1 MLLSINWLK
10 EFVPF
15 KGTVQELDD
24 ALTMLG
30 LEVEEVIRPFDGI
43 KPMVVGRVVECE
55 KHPEAEKLSV
65 CKVDVGEEEPLNI
78 VCGAPNVRKGLTV
91 AVVKVG
97 SCMPD
102 GMKIKKT
109 KLRGIPS
116 HGMICSERELGLS
129 DEHDGIMELAD
140 DLTPGANLV
149 ESLKLDEIV
158 LDISITPNRADSLSV
173 LGIARE
179 VALAFDLP
187 LTIPEFVL
195 TESGDDCSDE
205 VAIEIADH
213 EKCFCYHGRIL
224 EGAKIGKSPD
234 WMRYRLVAVGLRP
247 ISNIVDVTNYIMME
261 FGQPLHAFD
270 LDLIEGG
277 KIVVD
282 VASEGE
288 KFTTLDEQERVL
300 KANDLMIKD
309 GRKSVALAGVMGG
322 ANSEIHDGSTRVFLE
337 SAVFQPASVRRTAR
351 RLGLSSD
358 ASFRFE
364 RGVDQLNCPQA
375 MDRAAAMLAELTG
388 ASVRKGVC
396 KSEPKPWHAPEL
408 QFRPQRCRDLLGVNV
423 EDSFCKTTL
432 EKLGCTI
439 SSSDSKNWVV
449 VPPSNRLD
457 YEREVDLIEEVARV
471 YGMDRIEPVLP
482 QVKRTLETRDEAR
495 NEYEFWSLI
504 KRWGC
509 GLGLNE
515 AINYSF
521 VGHADLDQFN
531 LPKGNRITIMNPLS
545 SEQDAM
551 RTELAP
557 GLLQNLRHNLGHGNT
572 GLRLFELAHIFE
584 ADETSDTTVRES
596 GRLNILFYGDRYD
609 SAYPRMSAD
618 AEYADIKGCVE
629 HLLAHL
635 HVGTATFT
643 LAEEHAWMSPAVN
656 VVVGDQKIGTIGRI
670 QPEIADAYNA
680 KKDVWFADLDTDVLA
695 ALYAAR
701 CVKFQNL
708 PVYQSAW
715 NDITVIAPVT
725 LNVQAIFDQVA
736 ATKLPLLEKMELIDV
751 FEPEAAEGA
760 EPERN
765 LTFRLT
771 FRHSSKTL
779 KDKDVDK
786 ERKKVVKSLE
796 SALPVRI

>member
-15 KGTVQELDD
+15 TGTIQELDD

-30 LEVEEVIRPFDGI
+30 LEVEEVIHPFEGI
-43 KPMVVGRVVECE
+43 KPMVIGHVVECE

-65 CKVDVGEEEPLNI
+65 CKVDVGEAELLNI
-78 VCGAPNVRKGLTV
+78 VCGAPNVRKGLKV

-97 SCMPD
+97 SEMPD
-102 GMKIKKT
+102 GTKIKKT

-116 HGMICSERELGLS
+116 MGMICSERELGLS
-129 DEHDGIMELAD
+129 DAHDGIMELPEE
-140 DLTPGANLV
+140 LVPGASLV
-149 ESLKLDEIV
+149 ESLNLDEVV

-173 LGIARE
+173 LGVARE

-187 LTIPEFVL
+187 LTVPEYNLV
-195 TESGDDCSDE
+195 ESGDDCSDE
-205 VAIEIADH
+205 VAIEITDAD
-213 EKCFCYHGRIL
+213 KCYCYYGRIL
-224 EGAKIGKSPD
+224 EGAAIGQSPA

-247 ISNIVDVTNYIMME
+247 ISNIVDVTNYIMMG

-270 LDLIEGG
+270 LDRLDGAKVI
-277 KIVVD
+277 ID
-282 VASEGE
+282 TAAEGE
-288 KFTTLDEQERVL
+288 KFITLDEQERTL
-300 KANDLMIKD
+300 KATDLMIKD
-309 GRKSVALAGVMGG
+309 GSKSVALAGVMGG
-322 ANSEIHDGSTRVFLE
+322 ANSEIHDGSTRIFLE

-364 RGVDQLNCPQA
+364 RGVDQLHCPKA

-388 ASVRKGVC
+388 ATVRKGIC
-396 KSEPKPWHAPEL
+396 KAEPKPWVAPEL
-408 QFRPQRCRDLLGVNV
+408 QFRPQRCRDLLGVDV
-423 EDSFCKTTL
+423 DDSFCKATL

-439 SSSDSKNWVV
+439 SGADTADWTV

-457 YEREVDLIEEVARV
+457 YEREVDFIEEVARV

-482 QVKRTLETRDEAR
+482 QVKRTLEAR
-495 NEYEFWSLI
+495 NDDCNEYEFWSLI

-521 VGHADLDQFN
+521 VGHADLDLFN
-531 LPKGNRITIMNPLS
+531 LPTDNRITIMNPLS

-557 GLLQNLRHNLGHGNT
+557 GLLQNLRYNLGHGNT

-584 ADETSDTTVRES
+584 ADESSDTTVRES
-596 GRLNILFYGDRYD
+596 GRLNILFYGDRFD
-609 SAYPRMSAD
+609 SAYPRMTSE

-635 HVGTATFT
+635 HVGEPSFT
-643 LAEEHAWMSPAVN
+643 LAEDHVWLSPAVD
-656 VVVGDQKIGTIGRI
+656 VVVGNQKVGTIGRI
-670 QPEIADAYNA
+670 NPVIADAYNA
-680 KKDVWFADLDTDVLA
+680 KKDVWFADLDTDELSR
-695 ALYAAR
+695 LYVAS
-701 CVKFQNL
+701 CVKFSSL
-708 PVYQSAW
+708 PVHQSAW
-715 NDITVIAPVT
+715 NDLTVIAPIT

-751 FEPEAAEGA
+751 FVPEVSEDAE
-760 EPERN
+760 ETRN

-771 FRHSSKTL
+771 FRHGSKTL

>member
-15 KGTVQELDD
+15 TGTIQELDD

-30 LEVEEVIRPFDGI
+30 LEVEEVLHPFEGI
-43 KPMVVGRVVECE
+43 KPMVIGHVVECE

-78 VCGAPNVRKGLTV
+78 VCGAPNVRKGLKV

-97 SCMPD
+97 SVMPD
-102 GMKIKKT
+102 GTKIKKT

-116 HGMICSERELGLS
+116 MGMICSERELGLS
-129 DEHDGIMELAD
+129 DEHDGIMELPEE
-140 DLTPGANLV
+140 LVPGANLV
-149 ESLKLDEIV
+149 ESLNLDEVV

-187 LTIPEFVL
+187 LTVPEYNLV
-195 TESGDDCSDE
+195 ESGEDCSEE
-205 VAIEIADH
+205 VAIEIADAD
-213 EKCFCYHGRIL
+213 KCYCYYGRIL
-224 EGAKIGKSPD
+224 EGAAIAQSPA

-247 ISNIVDVTNYIMME
+247 ISNIVDVTNYIMMG

-270 LDLIEGG
+270 LDRIEGA

-282 VASEGE
+282 TAEEGE
-288 KFTTLDEQERVL
+288 KFVTLDEQERTL
-300 KANDLMIKD
+300 KATDLMIKD
-309 GRKSVALAGVMGG
+309 GSKSVALAGVMGG
-322 ANSEIHDGSTRVFLE
+322 ANSEIHDGSTRIFLE

-351 RLGLSSD
+351 RLALSSD

-364 RGVDQLNCPQA
+364 RGVDQLNCPEA

-388 ASVRKGVC
+388 ATVRTGIC
-396 KSEPKPWHAPEL
+396 KAEPKPWVAPEL
-408 QFRPQRCRDLLGVNV
+408 QFRPQRCRDLLGVDV
-423 EDSFCKTTL
+423 EDAFCKATL

-439 SSSDSKNWVV
+439 TGANTADWTV

-457 YEREVDLIEEVARV
+457 YEREVDFIEEVARV

-482 QVKRTLETRDEAR
+482 QVKRTLEASNDDC

-504 KRWGC
+504 KAWGC

-521 VGHADLDQFN
+521 VGHADLDLFN
-531 LPKGNRITIMNPLS
+531 LPKDNRITIMNPLS

-557 GLLQNLRHNLGHGNT
+557 GLLQNLRHNLGHGNM

-596 GRLNILFYGDRYD
+596 GRLNILFYGDRFD
-609 SAYPRMSAD
+609 SAYPRMASE

-635 HVGTATFT
+635 HVGVPSFT
-643 LAEEHAWMSPAVN
+643 LVEDHAWMSPAVN
-656 VVVGDQKIGTIGRI
+656 VVVNDQKVGTIGRI
-670 QPEIADAYNA
+670 NPEIADAYNA
-680 KKDVWFADLDTDVLA
+680 KKDVWFADLDTDVLRTMYVA
-695 ALYAAR
+695 SNI
-701 CVKFQNL
+701 KFASL
-708 PVYQSAW
+708 PVHQSAW
-715 NDITVIAPVT
+715 NDITVIAPIT

-751 FEPEAAEGA
+751 FVPEASEDAE
-760 EPERN
+760 ETRN

-796 SALPVRI
+796 NALPVRI

>member
-15 KGTVQELDD
+15 EGTIQELDD

-43 KPMVVGRVVECE
+43 KEIVVGHVVECG
-55 KHPEAEKLSV
+55 KHPEADKLSV

-78 VCGAPNVRKGLTV
+78 VCGAPNVRQGLKV
-91 AVVKVG
+91 AVVRVG
-97 SCMPD
+97 TVMPD
-102 GMKIKKT
+102 GTKIKKG

-116 HGMICSERELGLS
+116 FGMICSERELGFS
-129 DEHDGIMELAD
+129 EEHDGIMELPEAFV
-140 DLTPGANLV
+140 PGANLV
-149 ESLKLDEIV
+149 ESLNLDEIV
-158 LDISITPNRADSLSV
+158 LDISITPNRADALSV

-179 VALAFDLP
+179 VAMYFDLP
-187 LTIPEFVL
+187 LTIPEYTL
-195 TESGDDCSDE
+195 TESGDDCSDD
-205 VAIEIADH
+205 VAIEIADGD
-213 EKCFCYHGRIL
+213 KCYCYYGRII
-224 EGAKIGKSPD
+224 EGATIGKSPD

-247 ISNIVDVTNYIMME
+247 ISNIVDITNYVLMG

-270 LDLIEGG
+270 LDLLEGA

-282 VASEGE
+282 TAAEGE
-288 KFTTLDEQERVL
+288 KFTTLDGEEREL
-300 KANDLMIKD
+300 KAADLMIKD
-309 GRKSVALAGVMGG
+309 ADKSVALAGVMGG
-322 ANSEIHDGSTRVFLE
+322 ANSEVSDSTKRIFLE
-337 SAVFQPASVRRTAR
+337 SAVFLPASVRRTAR

-364 RGVDQLNCPQA
+364 RGVDQLNCPEA
-375 MDRAAAMLAELTG
+375 MDRAAAMMAELSG
-388 ASVRKGVC
+388 ATVRKGVC
-396 KSEPKPWHAPEL
+396 KSEPKPWSAPTL
-408 QFRPQRCRDLLGVNV
+408 QFRPQRCRDLLGVAV
-423 EDSFCKTTL
+423 EDSFCKNTL
-432 EKLGCTI
+432 SKLGCVI
-439 SSSDSKNWVV
+439 DDSDPADWKI

-457 YEREVDLIEEVARV
+457 YEREVDFVEEVARV
-471 YGMDRIEPVLP
+471 YGMDRIQPTLP
-482 QVKRTLETRDEAR
+482 TVARTLDARDTER
-495 NEYEFWSLI
+495 NEYEFWAKI
-504 KRWGC
+504 KRWGA

-521 VGHADLDQFN
+521 VGHEDLDKFN
-531 LPKGNRITIMNPLS
+531 LPKDNRITIMNPLS

-609 SAYPRMSAD
+609 SAYPRMAAD
-618 AEYADIKGCVE
+618 ADYADIKGCVE

-635 HVGTATFT
+635 HVGDVSFS
-643 LAEEHAWMSPAVN
+643 LAEEHPWMSPAVD
-656 VVVGDQKIGTIGRI
+656 VVVRDQKVGRIGRV
-670 QPEIADAYNA
+670 QPDIADYYNA
-680 KKDVWFADLDTDVLA
+680 KKDVWMADIDTDILCELHA
-695 ALYAAR
+695 TR

-708 PVYQSAW
+708 PVQQSAY
-715 NDITVIAPVT
+715 NDITVAAPVT

-751 FEPEAAEGA
+751 FEPEAKEGE
-760 EPERN
+760 EPVRN

>member
-15 KGTVQELDD
+15 TGTIQELDD

-30 LEVEEVIRPFDGI
+30 LEVEEVIHPFEGI
-43 KPMVVGRVVECE
+43 KPMVIGHVVECE

-65 CKVDVGEEEPLNI
+65 CKVDVGEAELLNI
-78 VCGAPNVRKGLTV
+78 VCGAPNVRKGLKV

-97 SCMPD
+97 SEMPD
-102 GMKIKKT
+102 GTKIKKT

-116 HGMICSERELGLS
+116 MGMICSERELGLS
-129 DEHDGIMELAD
+129 DAHDGIMELPEE
-140 DLTPGANLV
+140 LVPGASLV
-149 ESLKLDEIV
+149 ESLNLDEVV

-173 LGIARE
+173 LGVARE

-187 LTIPEFVL
+187 LTVPEYTLV
-195 TESGDDCSDE
+195 ESGDDCSDE
-205 VAIEIADH
+205 VAIEITDAD
-213 EKCFCYHGRIL
+213 KCYCYYGRIL
-224 EGAKIGKSPD
+224 EGAAIGQSPA

-247 ISNIVDVTNYIMME
+247 ISNIVDVTNYIMMG

-270 LDLIEGG
+270 LDRLDGAKVI
-277 KIVVD
+277 ID
-282 VASEGE
+282 TAAEGE
-288 KFTTLDEQERVL
+288 KFITLDEQERTL
-300 KANDLMIKD
+300 KATDLMIKD
-309 GRKSVALAGVMGG
+309 GSKSVALAGVMGG
-322 ANSEIHDGSTRVFLE
+322 ANSEIHDGSTRIFLE

-364 RGVDQLNCPQA
+364 RGVDQLHCPKA

-388 ASVRKGVC
+388 ATVRKGIC
-396 KSEPKPWHAPEL
+396 KAEPKPWVAPEL
-408 QFRPQRCRDLLGVNV
+408 QFRPQRCRDLLGVDV
-423 EDSFCKTTL
+423 DDSFCKATL

-439 SSSDSKNWVV
+439 SGADTADWTV

-457 YEREVDLIEEVARV
+457 YEREVDFIEEVARV

-482 QVKRTLETRDEAR
+482 QVKRTLEAR
-495 NEYEFWSLI
+495 NDDCNEYEFWSLI

-521 VGHADLDQFN
+521 VGHADLDLFN
-531 LPKGNRITIMNPLS
+531 LPTDNRITIMNPLS

-557 GLLQNLRHNLGHGNT
+557 GLLQNLRYNLGHGNT

-584 ADETSDTTVRES
+584 ADESSDTTVRES
-596 GRLNILFYGDRYD
+596 GRLNILFYGDRFD
-609 SAYPRMSAD
+609 SAYPRMTSE

-635 HVGTATFT
+635 HVGEPSFT
-643 LAEEHAWMSPAVN
+643 LAEDHVWLSPAVD
-656 VVVGDQKIGTIGRI
+656 VVVGNQKVGTIGRI
-670 QPEIADAYNA
+670 NPVIADAYNA
-680 KKDVWFADLDTDVLA
+680 KKDVWFADLDTDELSR
-695 ALYAAR
+695 LYVAS
-701 CVKFQNL
+701 CVKFSSL
-708 PVYQSAW
+708 PVHQSAW
-715 NDITVIAPVT
+715 NDLTVIAPIT

-751 FEPEAAEGA
+751 FVPEVSEDAE
-760 EPERN
+760 ETRN

-771 FRHSSKTL
+771 FRHGSKTL